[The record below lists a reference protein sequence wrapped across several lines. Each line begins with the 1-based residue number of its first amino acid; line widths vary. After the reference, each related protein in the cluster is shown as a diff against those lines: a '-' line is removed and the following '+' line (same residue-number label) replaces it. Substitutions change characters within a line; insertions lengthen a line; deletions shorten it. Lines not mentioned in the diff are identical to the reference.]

1 MDVEER
7 MHAASLPGESLSG
20 RLVYVEDEPVN
31 ALLMQ
36 HWAAQ
41 YPKLTLEVALTGATG
56 FAACLRQVPDAV
68 LLDKRL
74 PDMDGLDV
82 LRQCRA
88 APTLAGVPLVI
99 LSASNDVI
107 DIEAALSAGASA
119 YWLKPFDFR
128 ALERGLLDLM
138 GKTRKTRP
146 LR

>member
-1 MDVEER
+1 M
-7 MHAASLPGESLSG
+7 
-20 RLVYVEDEPVN
+20 
-31 ALLMQ
+31 
-36 HWAAQ
+36 
-41 YPKLTLEVALTGATG
+41 
-56 FAACLRQVPDAV
+56 
-68 LLDKRL
+68 
-74 PDMDGLDV
+74 
-82 LRQCRA
+82 
-88 APTLAGVPLVI
+88 LAGVPLVI